1 MNVSSDSD
9 LARVR
14 DAATCRH
21 WLQALPADGGE
32 RLMAIG
38 ALLGRMARPGFSADA
53 LFEVLEQV
61 RTVQLRAIDQSLEP
75 LLQKP
80 LPYGNDDWQRIGMA
94 LVSLRS
100 SRNLFK
106 RAYSQM
112 MGDPQGDETTRSIV
126 PGAQD
131 ALRVVLPLARA
142 LDAQARLLTLLL
154 RHRGVPQAADWDEL
168 CVLTQHLRRTTF
180 VDEPLLDEVP
190 LVQSRTARGLFTY
203 PLLLS
208 LAGLPARSAI
218 EIQLTEQLASHLAG
232 RIGFRID
239 HGPPRESPQG
249 PTLSLTP
256 EHSVRLDSHRLP
268 PSFQRRR
275 EQSQAAAADANPRRR
290 PLGERALLALL
301 DDLERRWVQPGLAL
315 MPRRA
320 PAAELRLRF
329 GLPKM
334 HSADMRVKVGA
345 PDSAGMGGASGAG
358 SSQYVYGRWE
368 QNTIIRLSLGS
379 DDDKRDAAA
388 LLMAESELV
397 RWLEERPDGRLVVER
412 GALTPRAGVGALVAL
427 QPPSGELILSTIEA
441 IEQVPASD
449 YLHLR
454 GQRLTLRRWPGA
466 PVPAGLRI
474 ADAMFFE
481 DAWLL
486 PGHDGTPPS
495 VIVMPTHA
503 QNGVAALLREPE
515 RDASVRFGRV
525 IERGPGY
532 ERVELSFEGRRSP
545 R

>member
-1 MNVSSDSD
+1 MTVISESD

-14 DAATCRH
+14 DAGSCRD
-21 WLQALPADGGE
+21 WLQTLPADGGE
-32 RLMAIG
+32 RLSAIG
-38 ALLGRMARPGFSADA
+38 ALLGRMARPGFSAEL
-53 LFEVLEQV
+53 LFEILEQLRV
-61 RTVQLRAIDQSLEP
+61 AQIRAIAQSLDP
-75 LLQKP
+75 LLRKP
-80 LPYGNDDWQRIGMA
+80 LPYGNDDWQRVGMA

-112 MGDPQGDETTRSIV
+112 MGQPDDGTTRSIV
-126 PGAQD
+126 PD
-131 ALRVVLPLARA
+131 AHDAPRVVLPLVRA
-142 LDAQARLLTLLL
+142 LDAQSRLLTLLL

-168 CVLTQHLRRTTF
+168 CVLAQHLRRTTF
-180 VDEPLLDEVP
+180 LDEPLIDDVP
-190 LVQSRTARGLFTY
+190 LVQPKTARGLFTY

-218 EIQLTEQLASHLAG
+218 EIQLTEQLAGHLAG

-268 PSFQRRR
+268 PSFKRRR
-275 EQSQAAAADANPRRR
+275 EQAQASAAADAERRR
-290 PLGERALLALL
+290 PLGAQALLGLL
-301 DDLERRWVQPGLAL
+301 DDLERRWVQPGPAL
-315 MPRRA
+315 LPRRA

-334 HSADMRVKVGA
+334 HSADMRVKVGGHDGAA
-345 PDSAGMGGASGAG
+345 PGASK
-358 SSQYVYGRWE
+358 YVYGRWE
-368 QNTIIRLSLGS
+368 QNTIIRLSMGS
-379 DDDKRDAAA
+379 DDDEKDSAA
-388 LLMAESELV
+388 LLMAEGEPV

-412 GALTPRAGVGALVAL
+412 DALTPRAGAGALVAV
-427 QPPSGELILSTIEA
+427 QPASGALVLGTIEA
-441 IEQVPASD
+441 IEHVPASD
-449 YLHLR
+449 YLNLR

-486 PGHDGTPPS
+486 PGGDAGPPS
-495 VIVMPTHA
+495 VIVMPSHA
-503 QNGVAALLREPE
+503 KSGVAALLREPE
-515 RDASVRFGRV
+515 RDASVRFGPV
-525 IERGPGY
+525 LERGPGF
-532 ERVELSFEGRRSP
+532 ERVAFSFEGRRG
-545 R
+545 